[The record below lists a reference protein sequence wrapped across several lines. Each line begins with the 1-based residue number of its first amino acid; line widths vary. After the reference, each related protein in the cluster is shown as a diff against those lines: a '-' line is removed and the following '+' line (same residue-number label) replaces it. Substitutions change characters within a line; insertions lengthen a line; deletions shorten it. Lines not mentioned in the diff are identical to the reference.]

1 MLPSWTGPKNP
12 QMVPRLYFLTH
23 RMRPG
28 SCWRRN
34 KNPRNVAR
42 PYFLT
47 HRMRPGSCY
56 LKKLKKLKYSKTLIV
71 FQDSKN
77 PGASGA
83 SKNRV
88 GPHCAGSCCA
98 ASKNP
103 DASGAS
109 KNTVWAPSA
118 GSWAPSTMRAGAPS
132 SSLRAQNARGA
143 VQGRATGPPPFP
155 TCHVAHVRLCKATEP
170 GRQFLTGRALRGRKS
185 EVRRR
190 VPWE

>member
-1 MLPSWTGPKNP
+1 MNCKNP

-56 LKKLKKLKYSKTLIV
+56 LGKQLNSFEV
-71 FQDSKN
+71 FIFFISQDSKN

-109 KNTVWAPSA
+109 KSRVRASSA
-118 GSWAPSTMRAGAPS
+118 VSWGPSTMGARAQS

-143 VQGRATGPPPFP
+143 VQAAPLVHPRSRHAMWRMSDSAKPQSP
-155 TCHVAHVRLCKATEP
+155 VAR
-170 GRQFLTGRALRGRKS
+170 S
-185 EVRRR
+185 
-190 VPWE
+190 